1 MSSEYE
7 EFINSQKKVSNE
19 GIETNKNK
27 ESNSEIIR
35 RLDLVL
41 KKLEGIEEHLG
52 INTKTIYDD
61 MKPAYSVKDT
71 AAILGCS
78 QHKVRQYI
86 KYDMLETFK
95 VGSKKMVH
103 SKSITKLI
111 KENQN

>member
-7 EFINSQKKVSNE
+7 EFMNSQKKVSNDSI
-19 GIETNKNK
+19 GTNKNK
-27 ESNSEIIR
+27 VSNSEIIR
-35 RLDLVL
+35 KLNLML

-52 INTKTIYDD
+52 IKTKTIYDD

-95 VGSKKMVH
+95 VGSKKMID
-103 SKSITKLI
+103 SKSIKKII
-111 KENQN
+111 KENQK